1 MSSFQSDLNQEQ
13 ILSKYLDNIYS
24 EKKIE
29 YKRIFDLNMQHQGI
43 DVIMTIDSKEY
54 NIDEKA
60 QLHYVGSDLPT
71 FTFELSYLKNNLIKE
86 GWLFDEHKLTQYYFL
101 ITGVFLKKGKTI
113 LSTPDD
119 IEKIKITSV
128 NRQKLIIFLESK
140 GLSKGKL
147 LKYDSDIRE
156 SKTFG
161 KNELAE
167 LNEKTEG
174 LIYYTN
180 HLSEKPIN
188 LQLRLKFLLEKK
200 LAKKF
205 YYV

>member
-13 ILSKYLDNIYS
+13 IPSKYLDNIYS

-60 QLHYVGSDLPT
+60 QLHYIGSDLPT
-71 FTFELSYLKNNLIKE
+71 FTFELSYLKNNLNKE

-128 NRQKLIIFLESK
+128 NRQKLIDFLESK

-156 SKTFG
+156 SKIFG

-188 LQLRLKFLLEKK
+188 LQLRLKVLLDKE

>member
-1 MSSFQSDLNQEQ
+1 M
-13 ILSKYLDNIYS
+13 
-24 EKKIE
+24 
-29 YKRIFDLNMQHQGI
+29 
-43 DVIMTIDSKEY
+43 
-54 NIDEKA
+54 
-60 QLHYVGSDLPT
+60 
-71 FTFELSYLKNNLIKE
+71 
-86 GWLFDEHKLTQYYFL
+86 
-101 ITGVFLKKGKTI
+101 
-113 LSTPDD
+113 
-119 IEKIKITSV
+119 
-128 NRQKLIIFLESK
+128 
-140 GLSKGKL
+140 SKGKL

-156 SKTFG
+156 SKIFG

-188 LQLRLKFLLEKK
+188 LQLRLKVLLDKE